1 MSASSY
7 MFDVTEADFEA
18 KVLEN
23 SYKSPVLVDFW
34 AAWCGPCKMLMP
46 LLARLA
52 DEYQG
57 KFLLAKVN
65 TDEQRTLA
73 MQFNIRSIPT
83 VKLFKNGQVV
93 DEMLGAQPESVIRQL
108 IERHMVRESDN
119 LRARAETAYR
129 AGDLTQALAL
139 LEQAAR
145 LDPDNHRVRLDLA
158 GILLE
163 QDALDQAERIL
174 NDLPREVRDEPEAGA
189 LLGRLEFARIAAG
202 APDTAT
208 LEKTVAAQPANNEAR
223 YQLGA
228 RKVLQGDYEGALDQL
243 LAILQ
248 RDRGFRDEAAR
259 KAMVAVFNLLGG
271 KGEVVTRYRSRMFNA
286 LH

>member
-1 MSASSY
+1 MSASPY
-7 MFDVTEADFEA
+7 IFDVTEADFGA
-18 KVLEN
+18 TVLEN
-23 SYKSPVLVDFW
+23 SYKAPVLVDFW
-34 AAWCGPCKMLMP
+34 AVWCGPCKMLMP

-65 TDEQRTLA
+65 TDEQRKLA

-83 VKLFKNGQVV
+83 VKLFKNGEVV
-93 DEMLGAQPESVIRQL
+93 DEMLGAQPESVIRTL
-108 IERHMVRESDN
+108 IERHMVRESDS
-119 LRARAETAYR
+119 LRTRAEAAHR
-129 AGDLTQALAL
+129 AGDVTQALAL

-145 LDPDNHRVRLDLA
+145 LDPDNHRVRIDLA
-158 GILLE
+158 RMLLD
-163 QDALDQAERIL
+163 QNALEQAERIL
-174 NDLPREVRDEPEAGA
+174 NDLPREARDEPDASA
-189 LLGRLEFARIAAG
+189 LLGRLEFARIAAS
-202 APDTAT
+202 APDTVT
-208 LEKTVAAQPANNEAR
+208 LEKTVTAQPSNSEAR
-223 YQLGA
+223 YQLSA

-248 RDRGFRDEAAR
+248 HDRVFRDEAAR

-271 KGEVVTRYRSRMFNA
+271 KGEVVTRYRNRMFNA

>member
-1 MSASSY
+1 MSASPY
-7 MFDVTEADFEA
+7 IFDVTEADFGA

-23 SYKSPVLVDFW
+23 SYKAPVLVDFW
-34 AAWCGPCKMLMP
+34 ATWCGPCKMLMP

-73 MQFNIRSIPT
+73 MQFNIRSIPM

-93 DEMLGAQPESVIRQL
+93 DEMLGAQPESAIRAL
-108 IERHMVRESDN
+108 IEHHMVRESDS
-119 LRARAETAYR
+119 LRARAEAAYR
-129 AGDLTQALAL
+129 AGDVTQTLAL
-139 LEQAAR
+139 LEQAAQ

-158 GILLE
+158 RVLLE
-163 QDALDQAERIL
+163 QDALDQAENIL
-174 NDLPREVRDEPEAGA
+174 NGLPREVRDEPEASA

-202 APDTAT
+202 APDMAM
-208 LEKTVAAQPANNEAR
+208 LEKTVAAQPSNSEAR
-223 YQLGA
+223 YQLSA

-259 KAMVAVFNLLGG
+259 KGMVAVFNLLGG
-271 KGEVVTRYRSRMFNA
+271 KGELVTRYRNRMFNA

>member
-1 MSASSY
+1 MSTSPY
-7 MFDVTEADFEA
+7 IFDVTEADFA
-18 KVLEN
+18 AAVLEN
-23 SYKSPVLVDFW
+23 SYQAPVLVDFW

-46 LLARLA
+46 LLARLT

-73 MQFNIRSIPT
+73 TQFNIRSIPT

-93 DEMLGAQPESVIRQL
+93 DEMLGAQSESVIRTL

-119 LRARAETAYR
+119 LRTRAEATYR
-129 AGDLTQALAL
+129 AGDVTQALAL
-139 LEQAAR
+139 LEQAAQ
-145 LDPDNHRVRLDLA
+145 LDPDNHRVHLDLA
-158 GILLE
+158 RILLE
-163 QDALDQAERIL
+163 QDALDQAEHIL
-174 NDLPREVRDEPEAGA
+174 NNLPREVRDEPEAGA

-202 APDTAT
+202 APDAAI
-208 LEKTVAAQPANNEAR
+208 LEKTVAAQPSDSAAR

-228 RKVLQGDYEGALDQL
+228 RKVLQGDYEGALEQL

-271 KGEVVTRYRSRMFNA
+271 KGELVTRYRTRMFNA

>member
-1 MSASSY
+1 MSASPY
-7 MFDVTEADFEA
+7 IFDVTEADFGA
-18 KVLEN
+18 TVLEN
-23 SYKSPVLVDFW
+23 SYKAPVLVDFW
-34 AAWCGPCKMLMP
+34 AVWCGPCKMLMP

-65 TDEQRTLA
+65 TDEQRKLA

-83 VKLFKNGQVV
+83 VKLFKNGEVV
-93 DEMLGAQPESVIRQL
+93 DEMLGAQPESVIRTL
-108 IERHMVRESDN
+108 IERHMVRESDS
-119 LRARAETAYR
+119 LRTRAEAAYR
-129 AGDLTQALAL
+129 AGDVTQALAL

-145 LDPDNHRVRLDLA
+145 LDPDNHRVRIDLA
-158 GILLE
+158 RMLLD
-163 QDALDQAERIL
+163 QNALEQAERIL
-174 NDLPREVRDEPEAGA
+174 NDLPREARDEPDASA
-189 LLGRLEFARIAAG
+189 LLGRLEFARIAAS
-202 APDTAT
+202 APDTVT
-208 LEKTVAAQPANNEAR
+208 LEKTVTAQPSNSEAR
-223 YQLGA
+223 YQLSA

-248 RDRGFRDEAAR
+248 HDRVFRDEAAR

-271 KGEVVTRYRSRMFNA
+271 KGEVVTRYRNRMFNA